1 MFYFRKYY
9 FLQLKIFYY
18 FRSTAEL
25 ENFQNLIL
33 MYASK
38 RHSYTPPAYRCRNLL
53 AALDHN
59 GHIDREVMTNKDG
72 SIRYQR
78 VFQKKSSRWSVTTC
92 KEPKQYSYVPEM
104 MRKIILKRLDDA
116 IGMNQKMVLEQDDPR
131 RVSSHLA
138 PIPPPPTQQI
148 VHEQRSRFRTSVDMD
163 KTIDYWVE

>member
-1 MFYFRKYY
+1 MMLTLVSTMFYFRKYY

-72 SIRYQR
+72 SIR
-78 VFQKKSSRWSVTTC
+78 
-92 KEPKQYSYVPEM
+92 
-104 MRKIILKRLDDA
+104 L
-116 IGMNQKMVLEQDDPR
+116 
-131 RVSSHLA
+131 
-138 PIPPPPTQQI
+138 
-148 VHEQRSRFRTSVDMD
+148 
-163 KTIDYWVE
+163 